1 MSYER
6 SRLKLTKL
14 YHHIHTKVH
23 CVHSFIDIGIVEIQ
37 EMYAVYNHI
46 FSTEIQ
52 SLWSNNKPHS
62 IGKEIAAELIH
73 KGVLLVKKQADDDL
87 INVPMPSIWEIS
99 GDAGLF

>member
-23 CVHSFIDIGIVEIQ
+23 CVHSFMDIGIVEIQ

-52 SLWSNNKPHS
+52 SLWSNNKSHRMEVE
-62 IGKEIAAELIH
+62 KEN
-73 KGVLLVKKQADDDL
+73 KGVEKTVQ
-87 INVPMPSIWEIS
+87 
-99 GDAGLF
+99 